1 MSTALSIDTADKIAV
16 NGCDLLNRH
25 ELSSTQ
31 DRELQRYI
39 DNNAH
44 ILYYKDRE
52 LPSPPKRRQKSNY
65 GPLSR
70 SLSQGE
76 SPALGYNR
84 SDYNHYSPRNGYSYS
99 QYSSSRPATPIANP
113 FVTPTGQ
120 RVNFTSDFPELG
132 DGSRLDDGFSPSYK
146 PTPYS
151 SPYGTMNTNGGYSTF
166 NTNGGYPNLGRG
178 GISKNSRPPSP
189 YGSLKSRKGVSW
201 LDQERARSLSPA
213 NNKLQT
219 STYCQPCHVK
229 DQTIY
234 VRQFAKSLAD
244 VPVLDLGES
253 QNVPGVIP
261 NFVRG
266 TRVFY
271 GKKEQSRARIHERI
285 SKRNQA
291 SKPTFKSCASCKYV
305 VHAIANHSSLIVGL
319 LGYRIMN
326 PSPE

>member
-25 ELSSTQ
+25 ELSRTQ

-52 LPSPPKRRQKSNY
+52 LPSPPKRKQKSKY

-76 SPALGYNR
+76 SPVFGYNR
-84 SDYNHYSPRNGYSYS
+84 SDYNNHYSPRNDYSYN

-132 DGSRLDDGFSPSYK
+132 DGSRLDDGFAPSYR

-151 SPYGTMNTNGGYSTF
+151 SPYGTLNTNGGYSTL
-166 NTNGGYPNLGRG
+166 NTNGGYSTLNTNGGYSTLGRG

-213 NNKLQT
+213 NNKLQ
-219 STYCQPCHVK
+219 V
-229 DQTIY
+229 
-234 VRQFAKSLAD
+234 
-244 VPVLDLGES
+244 
-253 QNVPGVIP
+253 
-261 NFVRG
+261 
-266 TRVFY
+266 
-271 GKKEQSRARIHERI
+271 
-285 SKRNQA
+285 
-291 SKPTFKSCASCKYV
+291 
-305 VHAIANHSSLIVGL
+305 
-319 LGYRIMN
+319 
-326 PSPE
+326 

>member
-253 QNVPGVIP
+253 QNVPG
-261 NFVRG
+261 
-266 TRVFY
+266 
-271 GKKEQSRARIHERI
+271 
-285 SKRNQA
+285 
-291 SKPTFKSCASCKYV
+291 SCASCKYV